1 MTFVRKETAIS
12 NREDPVVRWY
22 AEGVRRMKLLK
33 LDETLSWEYQA
44 AIHGIPSGQRPLWNQ
59 CQHAQW
65 FFLPWHRMY
74 VLRVEAILRTLIEAA
89 GGPKNWALPY
99 WNYGAGGKTALL
111 PEAFRDPNAFGK
123 PNPLYVKERHPGLNE
138 GTYGLPP
145 KMTSAAKALA
155 RPHFIGAAEFGGG
168 EHLPSHQ
175 RAGLTGRVEET
186 PHNDVHVAVGGPRG
200 WMSFPELAAKDPI
213 FWLHHTNIDRLW
225 EVWKGTKGH
234 VDPSDPSW
242 TGQEFKLF
250 DTEGNQV
257 GMECGQVESV
267 QKLGYE
273 YGPAAPEGPVP
284 PAPRERIASLAAEG
298 GGDVIDKPHM
308 VGATDK
314 PITLV
319 GEPVEVEIQIDAQEA
334 GELAPAQ
341 NVYLNSE
348 DIEGERN
355 PGTVYAVY
363 VALPPDAS
371 AEEEAAHHVGNLS
384 FFGIERNGE
393 PAGDEAP
400 HGFRLAVDITPIAQ
414 ELAGRGEWAG
424 HPLRVSIEPL
434 TLEPAEPGGAAE
446 APSPAH
452 PDVPI
457 TVGRISVFYDA

>member
-1 MTFVRKETAIS
+1 MNFVRRDIWTLGPEHPIV
-12 NREDPVVRWY
+12 EWY
-22 AEGVRRMKLLK
+22 GEGVRRMKLLK

-44 AIHGIPSGQRPLWNQ
+44 AIHGIPSGQKPLWNQ

-74 VLRVEAILRTLIEAA
+74 VLRVEAILRAVIEAA
-89 GGPKNWALPY
+89 AGPTDWALPY
-99 WNYGAGGKTALL
+99 WNYGLGGKNATL
-111 PEAFRDPNAFGK
+111 PLAFRNPQAFGK
-123 PNPLYVKERHPGLNE
+123 PNPLYVQQRQAGLNE
-138 GTYGLPP
+138 GRFALPA
-145 KMTSAAKALA
+145 KAISAAKALA

-175 RAGLTGRVEET
+175 RAGLTGRIEET
-186 PHNDVHVAVGGPRG
+186 PHNDVHVEVGGRGG
-200 WMSFPELAAKDPI
+200 WMAYPETAAKDPI

-225 EVWKGTKGH
+225 EVWKESKGH
-234 VDPSDPSW
+234 VDPADQSW
-242 TGQEFKLF
+242 TEQEFKLF
-250 DTEGNQV
+250 DTKGNQV
-257 GMECGQVESV
+257 GLKCGQVESI

-273 YGPAAPEGPVP
+273 YDPKAPKDHVP
-284 PAPRERIASLAAEG
+284 SAPPQRIARPDAEEG
-298 GGDVIDKPHM
+298 GVVIDKPHM

-319 GEPVEVEIQIDAQEA
+319 GEPVEVEIPIDAKEA
-334 GELAPAQ
+334 GELSPAQ

-371 AEEEAAHHVGNLS
+371 PEEAAAHHVGNLS

-414 ELAGRGEWAG
+414 ELAARDEWGG
-424 HPLRVSIEPL
+424 HPLHISIEPL
-434 TLEPAEPGGAAE
+434 TLEATEPE
-446 APSPAH
+446 HRDSVPSPAH
-452 PDVPI
+452 PDLPI
-457 TVGRISVFYDA
+457 TIGRISVFYDA